1 MKSWLLQHGKALH
14 WALQRLMATPL
25 NTLLS
30 WLAIGI
36 LLAMPASAQMLLGN
50 LGQWLS
56 GQTQGAGP
64 GAGSTAPRIS
74 LFVKLDADPGTVAI
88 LARRLNDHPEIRQ
101 TRFIPREDTYTR
113 MQADPKLRDVLAAL
127 PGNPYPDTFIITP
140 KDETPQAVERLRDDL
155 ARDANIEQAQL
166 DTAWLRRL
174 DALMRLARTSV
185 TVLGVLLGTGLIAI
199 IFTTLRF
206 QILVQRAEIEL
217 CRLLGAT
224 EGYIRRPF
232 YYLGALQGAA
242 GGALALLIVLGVTL
256 ILRKPIN
263 QLASL
268 YDIALVLQPLPW
280 RDSLLLLG
288 GAALLGWLGA
298 ALSLGRYL
306 GAAGAAGS
314 VAE

>member
-1 MKSWLLQHGKALH
+1 MKAWFLQHGKALH
-14 WALQRLMATPL
+14 WALRRLMATPL

-56 GQTQGAGP
+56 GSTQETATATGP
-64 GAGSTAPRIS
+64 GNTAPRIS
-74 LFVKLDADPGTVAI
+74 LFVKLDADPETVAA
-88 LARRLNDHPEIRQ
+88 LTRKLGNRPEIRQ
-101 TRFIPREDTYTR
+101 TRFISREETFKR
-113 MQADPKLRDVLAAL
+113 MQADPKLRDMLAAL
-127 PGNPYPDTFIITP
+127 PANPYPDTFIVTP
-140 KDETPQAVERLRDDL
+140 KDESPQAVERLRDDL
-155 ARDANIEQAQL
+155 ARDANIELAQL

-174 DALMRLARTSV
+174 DALLRLARTAV
-185 TVLGVLLGTGLIAI
+185 MVLGALLGTGLIAI

-206 QILVQRAEIEL
+206 QILVQRAEIEV

-224 EGYIRRPF
+224 ESYIRRPF

-242 GGALALLIVLGVTL
+242 GGVLALLIVLGVTL
-256 ILRKPIN
+256 ILRKPIH

-268 YDIALVLQPLPW
+268 YDMALVLQPLPW
-280 RDSLLLLG
+280 RDALLLLG
-288 GAALLGWLGA
+288 GAGLLGWLGA

-306 GAAGAAGS
+306 GAADGVG
-314 VAE
+314 E